1 MKGRPLILVTNDDGI
16 RSPGLLALAQE
27 LGELGELLIVA
38 PRSQRSGWGRALA
51 GIDGSAEEEDLGIS
65 GPSARAYALESSPA
79 WAVRYAIARLA
90 DRRPALVIS
99 GINYGENLGTAIS
112 VSGTVGAAM
121 EGAAHGI
128 PSLAVSLE
136 TEKRYHLSH
145 SSEVDFSVAARFAR
159 RTAGGLL
166 REGLPRGVDLLK
178 VDVPRRATPDTG
190 WRMTRASRQRY
201 FWPTEDLGYEVL
213 VDRESLE
220 PDSDIQAVTVD
231 GVISITPLTL
241 DLTADVDLASLELIL
256 A

>member
-1 MKGRPLILVTNDDGI
+1 MKDQPLILVTNDDGI
-16 RSPGLLALAQE
+16 YSPGLLALAQD

-38 PRSQRSGWGRALA
+38 PRSQRSGWGRGLA
-51 GIDGSAEEEDLGIS
+51 GIEGSAEEEELGIS
-65 GPSARAYALESSPA
+65 LPSARAYALESSPA
-79 WAVRYAIARLA
+79 WAVRYAIVRLA
-90 DRRPALVIS
+90 DRRPVLVIS

-136 TEKRYHLSH
+136 TEQRYHLSH
-145 SSEVDFSVAARFAR
+145 STEVDFSVAARFAR
-159 RTAGGLL
+159 RMASGLV
-166 REGLPRGVDLLK
+166 REGLPSGVDLLK
-178 VDVPRRATPDTG
+178 VDVPRRATRDTG

-201 FWPTEDLGYEVL
+201 FWPTEDLGYEAR
-213 VDRESLE
+213 VDLESLE

-231 GVISITPLTL
+231 GVISVTPLTL
-241 DLTADVDLASLELIL
+241 DLTADVDLVSLESLL